1 MKGKYLRQILF
12 YPNQYAFKNGLNH
25 VILANTFYLK
35 CLVLWCLTCQIYNI
49 VYTLYMHILHVQSV
63 TCVTLHLNKNLE
75 YTKSNDFLVLKF
87 STIFTY

>member
-49 VYTLYMHILHVQSV
+49 VYTLYMHIPS
-63 TCVTLHLNKNLE
+63 VTLHLNKNLE
-75 YTKSNDFLVLKF
+75 YTKSNDFLFLKF